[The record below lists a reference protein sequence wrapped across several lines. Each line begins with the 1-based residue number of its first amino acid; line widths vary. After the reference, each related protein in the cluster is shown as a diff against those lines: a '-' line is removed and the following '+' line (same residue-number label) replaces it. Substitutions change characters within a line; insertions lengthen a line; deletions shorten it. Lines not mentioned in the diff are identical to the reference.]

1 MMTWFCFVPFSF
13 LLSASLNDLK
23 YRLQAPLMKIEKKK
37 WQRLFDFKKT
47 YIVFTPNPNMSII
60 SPHGL
65 KQFLCAHAGYIILL
79 DRFLS
84 QFKTQWSLKCDQ
96 NSFHGFDNASTKQ
109 EIIRER
115 MWCAEI
121 NLMFWM
127 SITFFKNRIIVLCY
141 NFGLNLISL
150 CNKSSDLGL
159 LPQFRLI
166 SIQITYF

>member
-1 MMTWFCFVPFSF
+1 MILLCPFFFSPFSIPQWF
-13 LLSASLNDLK
+13 EVSL
-23 YRLQAPLMKIEKKK
+23 AGSLMKIEKKK

-121 NLMFWM
+121 NLMFRM
-127 SITFFKNRIIVLCY
+127 SITFFLNRIIVSCY